1 MGKIDELINWLAHT
15 KVQTVPLWSVTA
27 WDKKFNAVDKA
38 MQKKIVRY
46 KYLLAKDLEK
56 IVVPNG
62 TIRILYTTKDVAYTT
77 EKLASGYIS
86 EGEVVAI
93 PWGGN
98 PTVKYYKG
106 KFVTGDNRIATALD
120 KATLDNKYLFYWM
133 DSKTKTLASFYR
145 GAGIKHPSMVSVL
158 TMEIPLPPLAVQKEI
173 VEILDTFTGMIDN
186 LQKELNQRQKQFEY
200 YQEKILKF
208 DDVIQQEEE
217 VLIKKDGILG
227 EIDELIKQFCPD
239 GVQETLLGEIMTIV
253 RGASPRPIKNYMS
266 DKINGI
272 PWIKIGDVNP
282 NDKYIRNT
290 AEYVTKEG
298 AKKSRFLHKGD
309 FILSNSM
316 SFGRPY
322 ILGIDGCIHDG
333 WIAMSGFEKDVCSKY
348 LYYILR
354 CDTTQK
360 YWRMHANNGGAMTNL
375 NADIVRGT
383 PIPLPP
389 LAVQEKIVEI
399 LDTFTGMIDNLHKE
413 IELRQKQYEFYREK
427 LLSFE

>member
-1 MGKIDELINWLAHT
+1 MGKIEELIKQLC
-15 KVQTVPLWSVTA
+15 P
-27 WDKKFNAVDKA
+27 
-38 MQKKIVRY
+38 
-46 KYLLAKDLEK
+46 
-56 IVVPNG
+56 
-62 TIRILYTTKDVAYTT
+62 
-77 EKLASGYIS
+77 
-86 EGEVVAI
+86 EG
-93 PWGGN
+93 
-98 PTVKYYKG
+98 VKYYKVKDVYSRLKGTPITARVMKEIEKPEGNVTIFAGG
-106 KFVTGDNRIATALD
+106 KTIV
-120 KATLDNKYLFYWM
+120 KAFKKDIPKANIITEPVLVVQSRGVIDVQYCETPCTFKNEMWAYSNKEIVSVKYLFYYLKQNI
-133 DSKTKTLASFYR
+133 DILRRKGSEH
-145 GAGIKHPSMVSVL
+145 GSMPQISVL
-158 TMEIPLPPLAVQKEI
+158 TTDNLNIPFPPLAVQKEI

-186 LQKELNQRQKQFEY
+186 LQKELEQRQKQFEY
-200 YQEKILKF
+200 YQEKILNF
-208 DDVIQQEEE
+208 DDVIQQEGEGF
-217 VLIKKDGILG
+217 IKKRGILG

-239 GVQETLLGEIMTIV
+239 GVRKTLLGKIMTIV

-266 DKINGI
+266 DKTNGI

-298 AKKSRFLHKGD
+298 ARKSRFLHKGD

-399 LDTFTGMIDNLHKE
+399 LDTFTGMIGNLQQE
-413 IELRQKQYEFYREK
+413 IDLRQKQYEFYREK
-427 LLSFE
+427 LLTFE